1 MITITGLTKRY
12 RDRAAV
18 DDLSFTV
25 AAGRVTGFVGPNGAG
40 KSTTMRM
47 MVGLTRPDHGQ
58 VRYDGTPY
66 AELERPARTVGAV
79 LDAQAMHP
87 GRTAR
92 NHLRAMAALNGIT
105 TTRADEVLAEV
116 GLETAANQRAKGF
129 SLGMRQRLAL
139 AGALLGRPSVL
150 LLDEP
155 SNGLDPDGIR
165 WLRNHLSAFAQQG
178 GTVFVS
184 SHLIGELAMF
194 ADDLVVVGAGRL
206 IAAEPLESITARS
219 EVAVIVASPQA
230 AVLADLL
237 VGRGLLVEPSGDRLL
252 IRGTD
257 RVEVAQLALDHGAK
271 LIDAT
276 TRLDL
281 HHLDVENA
289 MIGHPFEVVAA
300 QGSDDRE
307 WGTPI
312 SNFPLRSE
320 VGDPPAVIVIGYAG
334 ADLTGFRED
343 LLTLYRKT
351 GLGWQPAN
359 LDCGTDGLGAAI
371 YPILRFPQDDLIAI
385 PICQTGTFALAD
397 ENLQPWSEIYLPL
410 ISR

>member
-184 SHLIGELAMF
+184 SHLIGELSMF
-194 ADDLVVVGAGRL
+194 ANDLVVVGGGKL
-206 IAAEPLESITARS
+206 LAAETVEAITARQKATVVAETSQPADLARVLAGPSVTVEATGDHLVVRGATKAAVSQLAFEHGIRLVELS
-219 EVAVIVASPQA
+219 EVAPSLEETLLDMTGASA
-230 AVLADLL
+230 
-237 VGRGLLVEPSGDRLL
+237 E
-252 IRGTD
+252 
-257 RVEVAQLALDHGAK
+257 
-271 LIDAT
+271 
-276 TRLDL
+276 
-281 HHLDVENA
+281 
-289 MIGHPFEVVAA
+289 
-300 QGSDDRE
+300 
-307 WGTPI
+307 
-312 SNFPLRSE
+312 
-320 VGDPPAVIVIGYAG
+320 
-334 ADLTGFRED
+334 
-343 LLTLYRKT
+343 
-351 GLGWQPAN
+351 
-359 LDCGTDGLGAAI
+359 
-371 YPILRFPQDDLIAI
+371 
-385 PICQTGTFALAD
+385 FASA
-397 ENLQPWSEIYLPL
+397 
-410 ISR
+410 